1 MAELPPI
8 NSIVKRRMQN
18 VKAATARHGPKL
30 LYCFFWGLAVLLGVV
45 VVYTVVVLGAQSILP
60 PGWLKSMIMG
70 PLVFLS
76 DLFSLEEIED
86 DGATARHSV
95 AIGYRGN
102 TLAVADSHH
111 APLF

>member
-1 MAELPPI
+1 
-8 NSIVKRRMQN
+8 
-18 VKAATARHGPKL
+18 
-30 LYCFFWGLAVLLGVV
+30 
-45 VVYTVVVLGAQSILP
+45 
-60 PGWLKSMIMG
+60 MIMG
-70 PLVFLS
+70 PLVVLS